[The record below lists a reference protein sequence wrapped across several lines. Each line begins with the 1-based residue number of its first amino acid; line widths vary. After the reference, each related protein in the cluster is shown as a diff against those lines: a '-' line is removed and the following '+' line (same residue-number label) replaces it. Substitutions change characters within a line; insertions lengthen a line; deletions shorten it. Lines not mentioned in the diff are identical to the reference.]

1 MLAIQG
7 HIIYGLDGMGKL
19 LIVVSIRCSDG
30 GERIEREGNAL
41 FWFFE
46 TESQNLHLFKV
57 YKHSTVAED
66 GLNF

>member
-1 MLAIQG
+1 MMAIQG

-41 FWFFE
+41 F
-46 TESQNLHLFKV
+46 
-57 YKHSTVAED
+57 
-66 GLNF
+66 